1 MIVKDIM
8 NVNVI
13 MIKPSATVKEAASE
27 MTKHHIGSLVVISA
41 EGEALGIITERDI
54 LSHVVAEGRHGEEIK
69 VEEIMTKELITV
81 TPEDTLEEAAAI
93 MSSKRIKKLPV
104 IEENKIVGIITAS
117 DLISFEKQLVEKLSE
132 LMVSPEVRK
141 IGG

>member
-13 MIKPSATVKEAASE
+13 MIKPSATIKEAASE
-27 MTKHHIGSLVVISA
+27 MTKNHIGSLVVISA
-41 EGEALGIITERDI
+41 TGEAAGIITERDI
-54 LSHVVAEGRHGEEIK
+54 LSHVVAEGRPADGVK
-69 VEEIMTKELITV
+69 VEEIMSKELITV
-81 TPEDTLEEAAAI
+81 TPEDTLEEAAEI
-93 MSSKRIKKLPV
+93 MSSKKIKKLPV

-117 DLISFEKQLVEKLSE
+117 DLIAFEKELVEKLSE